1 MDPLRSLFGSTGLRH
16 RAALIFALALVPGL
30 HSQQTPI
37 TVPLKGPGN
46 EIIVRSD
53 SQQKDKDI
61 YHLRGHVEIVYQDMR
76 VTADEAS
83 YDDATGDVMARG
95 HVIFDDP
102 TSHLAADEVHYN
114 VQTQKGWFSNGG
126 GYLHPKGAPGPRV
139 LRTENPFYIWG
150 ETVER
155 LDEDTYLVNRGTLTS
170 CDCAKKGWLL
180 SVAKARV
187 EVGDKMVSQH
197 AVFRFLGVPVF
208 YFPVLADS
216 IAREPRHTGFLLPH
230 VGNSTQKGYIVGDGF
245 FWAINRTADLMV
257 GVEDYSKRGLA
268 ERGEFRAKPSEN
280 ADFVINYF
288 GVNDKYSNVSLRAPG
303 ESIHAFGKDDDIG
316 DGFRA
321 VTTVDYVNTMAFRTT
336 WSPNYTQ
343 AVSSEAVQ
351 SGFVSKNWDAFS
363 FNTYAERYEN
373 FLSTQQVPANAV
385 IIRHLPSV
393 QFDGDDRQIGNSP
406 IYFSLDSSAD
416 AVGRTAPGLSLPLL
430 DARLDF
436 HPQLLLR
443 PKEFWHFRFTPALG
457 FRTTYYGVSLAPNHA
472 PVNRLL
478 GEVSLDLRPPSLER
492 VFTNSY
498 RGYRLKHVI
507 EPDIQYHLVRAHT
520 PENILD
526 IVRFDA
532 MDILTETNEV
542 EYSLTNTILAR
553 KDVPDDS
560 PDKPQARDLF
570 SWRLAQKY
578 YMDPTFGGALVPGQI
593 NVFAST
599 IDITGFGFAHGQRFS
614 PIDSVMKFAPFSNFD
629 TEIQADLNPSG
640 AGGVVDAG
648 ITSHVRR
655 GVLGVAVS
663 DFFINNTSYVV
674 PPAETLPPNPTPGT
688 PTPLT
693 AFNLLGTVL
702 IYGDPNRKGLSGA
715 LGLDYNFQQK
725 IFQHQVTQLSYNFG
739 CFAINVE
746 YQYYNLGPLRRESQ
760 FRIALAL
767 ANVGTFGNL
776 RPRERLTVDSPTF

>member
-1 MDPLRSLFGSTGLRH
+1 MDLFRSLPGSKGSRH
-16 RAALIFALALVPGL
+16 PAALTLFLVFVPCL
-30 HSQQTPI
+30 RAQQIPVS
-37 TVPLKGPGN
+37 VPLQGPGG
-46 EIIVRSD
+46 EITVRSD

-61 YHLRGHVEIVYQDMR
+61 YHLRGHVEIVYQDMK

-83 YDDATGDVMARG
+83 FDDASGDVMARG

-102 TSHLAADEVHYN
+102 TSHLVAEEVHYN
-114 VQTQKGWFSNGG
+114 IQTQKGWFSNGA
-126 GYLHPKGAPGPRV
+126 GYLHPKGTPRARV

-150 ETVER
+150 DTVER
-155 LDEDTYLVNRGTLTS
+155 LDEDTYLVNHGSMTS
-170 CDCAKKGWLL
+170 CECAKKGWLL
-180 SVAKARV
+180 SVGQARV
-187 EVGDKMVSQH
+187 KVGDKLVSHH
-197 AVFRFLGVPVF
+197 AVFRFLGIPIF
-208 YFPVLADS
+208 YFPIVVDS
-216 IAREPRHTGFLLPH
+216 IAREPRQTGFLLPH
-230 VGNSTQKGYIVGDGF
+230 IGNSTQKGYIVGDGF
-245 FWAINRTADLMV
+245 FWAINPSADLMF
-257 GVEDYSKRGLA
+257 GVEEYSKRGLA
-268 ERGEFRAKPSEN
+268 QRGEFRAKPSPN

-303 ESIHAFGKDDDIG
+303 ESIHAYGKDDDIG

-321 VTTVDYVNTMAFRTT
+321 VATVDYVKTMAFRIT
-336 WSPNYTQ
+336 WSPNYTE

-351 SGFVSKNWDAFS
+351 SGFVTKNWNAYS
-363 FNTYAERYEN
+363 FNVSTERYEN
-373 FLSTQQVPANAV
+373 FLSTQLVPGNAV
-385 IIRHLPSV
+385 ILRRIPSF
-393 QFDGDDRQIGNSP
+393 QFNGEDRQIGDSP
-406 IYFSLDSSAD
+406 LYFSFESSAD
-416 AVGRTAPGLSLPLL
+416 AVGRTAPGLTLPLL

-443 PKEFWHFRFTPALG
+443 PKEFWHFRFTPAFG
-457 FRTTYYGVSLAPNHA
+457 FRATQYGDSLAPNHA

-478 GEVSLDLRPPSLER
+478 AEVGLDLRPPSLEK

-507 EPDIQYHLVRAHT
+507 EPDVQYHLVRAHD

-532 MDILTETNEV
+532 MDIFTQTNEV

-553 KDVPDDS
+553 KDVPEDS

-578 YMDPTFGGALVPGQI
+578 YLDPTFGGALVPGQI
-593 NVFAST
+593 NVFAAT
-599 IDITGFGFAHGQRFS
+599 IDLTAFSFAHGQRFS
-614 PIDSVMKFAPFSNFD
+614 PIDSVMKFAPFSHFD

-640 AGGVVDAG
+640 PGGVVDAG

-674 PPAETLPPNPTPGT
+674 PPLETPPPKPSPST

-693 AFNLLGTVL
+693 AFNLLGTVV
-702 IYGDPNRKGLSGA
+702 IYGDPNRQGLSGA
-715 LGLDYNFQQK
+715 FGLDYNFQQK